1 MPGIHRVIHIIHV
14 CLYWWNVGT
23 CLFKSWKD
31 EHDVFFFFFI
41 QNTAHGKCQKCQVG
55 QPDFGGKHATSLTS
69 GVRINC
75 VLCVGSVFHFGV
87 FLKDGQSYLGLSAT
101 SPPWHF
107 CAFHCQI
114 RALSTVSYPPVLL
127 PGLQG
132 GACSRNLVLCCC
144 CFYTLF
150 PALKK
155 KERKKSQICC
165 LSVFKIGG
173 GRLGD
178 CLCVVALVHSYV
190 LYLKFSD
197 DLQLVVTTR
206 QSSLPNAVVRQS
218 GERLAS
224 RLPV

>member
-1 MPGIHRVIHIIHV
+1 MENAR
-14 CLYWWNVGT
+14 NVRLG
-23 CLFKSWKD
+23 SQ
-31 EHDVFFFFFI
+31 I
-41 QNTAHGKCQKCQVG
+41 
-55 QPDFGGKHATSLTS
+55 DFGGKHATSLTS
-69 GVRINC
+69 GVGVNC
-75 VLCVGSVFHFGV
+75 VLCVGKVSFWGIFKGW
-87 FLKDGQSYLGLSAT
+87 SYLGLSAT
-101 SPPWHF
+101 IPSWHF

-132 GACSRNLVLCCC
+132 GACSRNIVLCC

-150 PALKK
+150 PALKQK
-155 KERKKSQICC
+155 RKKSQICC

-190 LYLKFSD
+190 LYLNFSD